1 MTPRKTPTL
10 PAPPPVENQ
19 VEGKI
24 APNRFRRKAL
34 RRLLIRYGVFLGGA
48 AALLWIVY
56 ADRAL
61 IGGRDLYTL
70 PSTNPKNFVPAS
82 AKTLER
88 IDPAVTTGEFADPA
102 KLTPLIERASATRPE
117 PALDQ
122 GTSIEAAASADATAR
137 SSKPSSTSTL
147 TRDSPS
153 IDTPSEGAEG
163 SLPIYRTVR
172 QILLREEPRFG
183 AAAEIMLD
191 RGARLIVL
199 EIDGRWLKVK
209 MEKTGAPGFVR
220 EEFVVPASAAEPSR
234 ASKDKSSS

>member
-1 MTPRKTPTL
+1 MMPRNAPTQ
-10 PAPPPVENQ
+10 PAPLSVENQ
-19 VEGKI
+19 IQEET
-24 APNRFRRKAL
+24 APNRFRRRAIL
-34 RRLLIRYGVFLGGA
+34 RQVVRYGIFLGGA

-137 SSKPSSTSTL
+137 SSKPSPTSTL

-153 IDTPSEGAEG
+153 VDTPSEGAEG

-220 EEFVVPASAAEPSR
+220 EEFVVPASAAEPSK
-234 ASKDKSSS
+234 AIQAKSDS